1 MDPSSQAVPQHPNYL
16 RFFVVQLVLTALE
29 VGVAMVKHHPHRVT
43 AALIALMLVNAA
55 FVALNFMHL
64 RWEGR
69 GLRLS
74 VAVPLAMP
82 VLYALVLIT
91 EGIWRSL
98 K

>member
-1 MDPSSQAVPQHPNYL
+1 MEKAAQSIPQHPNYL
-16 RFFVVQLVLTALE
+16 RFFVVQLALTALE
-29 VGVAMVKHHPHRVT
+29 IGVATIKNHPHRVT

-64 RWEGR
+64 RWESRTLRTIVTGSL
-69 GLRLS
+69 GL
-74 VAVPLAMP
+74 P

-91 EGIWRSL
+91 EGVWRSF